1 MVEKN
6 VWLQKQTD
14 GSCKSY
20 DHHKTI
26 SSSNYRKQIV
36 GFHHTLFSCKH
47 MLCKNFE
54 AEICEIYWENN
65 LRINP
70 RPRFAKEYHF
80 EVGIAS
86 TMQLYVLFL
95 TKPLKLFL
103 SLIGKLVKK
112 KQHTSRLFDANNN
125 SARNYV

>member
-54 AEICEIYWENN
+54 AEICEILLEEQFKNKPKTEIRK
-65 LRINP
+65 RI
-70 RPRFAKEYHF
+70 
-80 EVGIAS
+80 
-86 TMQLYVLFL
+86 
-95 TKPLKLFL
+95 
-103 SLIGKLVKK
+103 
-112 KQHTSRLFDANNN
+112 
-125 SARNYV
+125 